1 MTIDRFSIAKLRLG
15 HNQDPLV
22 VYPASHNG
30 KLEVDPTKLGIIYLE
45 PAQTDDLTQFGD
57 LVQAN
62 IYGALKPLNKNKVSA
77 LTGKRQY
84 VDAVN
89 TLADQIASN
98 ELETESLDFPVYVGG
113 YPLVIF
119 QRDENGVVN
128 YNCPTLISL
137 GEQYS
142 TDSTTPL
149 NVHYLGGLEV
159 MTYQDCLE
167 LKDDV
172 SKNIV
177 SRDKFLGDL
186 LSVRNS
192 QNGKS
197 KLKGINSLRTK

>member
-15 HNQDPLV
+15 QDQDPIV
-22 VYPASHNG
+22 VYPTSHNG
-30 KLEVDPTKLGIIYLE
+30 ELTADANRLGIIYLE
-45 PAQTDDLTQFGD
+45 TIQTDGLNQVGS

-77 LTGKRQY
+77 LTGKKQY

-98 ELETESLDFPVYVGG
+98 ELDTESLDFPVYVGG

-119 QRDENGVVN
+119 QRDENRVVN
-128 YNCPTLISL
+128 YNCPTLVSL

-149 NVHYLGGLEV
+149 NIHYLGGLEV

-167 LKDDV
+167 LGESV
-172 SKNIV
+172 AKNIALK
-177 SRDKFLGDL
+177 DKTLGNL
-186 LSVRNS
+186 LSLRNS

-197 KLKGINSLRTK
+197 KLKGINLIRTK

>member
-1 MTIDRFSIAKLRLG
+1 MTIDRFSIAKLRLSQD
-15 HNQDPLV
+15 QDPMI
-22 VYPASHNG
+22 VYPTNHNG
-30 KLEVDPTKLGIIYLE
+30 ELEVDPTKLGIIYLE
-45 PAQTDDLTQFGD
+45 TIQTDGLNQVEG

-77 LTGKRQY
+77 LTGKKQY

-89 TLADQIASN
+89 ALVDQIADN
-98 ELETESLDFPVYVGG
+98 ELETESKDFPVYVGG

-128 YNCPTLISL
+128 YNSPTLVSI

-142 TDSTTPL
+142 TGSTTPL

-167 LKDDV
+167 LGESV
-172 SKNIV
+172 SKNIT
-177 SRDKFLGDL
+177 SRDKLLGEL
-186 LSVRNS
+186 LSLRAGK
-192 QNGKS
+192 NGKR
-197 KLKGINSLRTK
+197 KPNGTK